1 MLELKIIYYEDI
13 SINYKCVFQRVLW
26 ALTSLFTNLVTLGR
40 SVNFQTLILI
50 FSLSSGVCVVER
62 LQ

>member
-1 MLELKIIYYEDI
+1 MLEVKIIYYEDI
-13 SINYKCVFQRVLW
+13 SINYKRIFQRVLW
-26 ALTSLFTNLVTLGR
+26 ALTSLFTNLVTLSR

-50 FSLSSGVCVVER
+50 FSLSSGLGVVER

>member
-13 SINYKCVFQRVLW
+13 SINYKWVFQRVLW
-26 ALTSLFTNLVTLGR
+26 ALTSLFTNLVTLRR